1 MADVEGR
8 VAWLFSAFAASL
20 CILAVAAQA
29 QPSRIILLRHAEKA
43 SAYKLCGVG
52 GRRAD
57 ALAAQYLGKGAT
69 KSLFT
74 AGQAPVAFLGV
85 TLHALETITPAAQTW
100 GLPVIDYSVVPGE
113 NDNEGDDAKEA
124 QLARRTQEA
133 ARDLLSKPEFNGKI
147 VVISWE
153 HKHIANKKLE
163 QDITLRQLL
172 GLADVKGVPDTWP
185 GDNYDYFWIIDYAP
199 SKSTPSGF
207 VMVKQAFAKPY
218 DDLPSNDWADKE
230 QSKTAEKDNCK
241 E

>member
-1 MADVEGR
+1 MTALEGR
-8 VAWLFSAFAASL
+8 LALGSPLLSRARVSLAA
-20 CILAVAAQA
+20 AAQA
-29 QPSRIILLRHAEKA
+29 QPSRIISLRHAERPTLTSSAA
-43 SAYKLCGVG
+43 SVRE
-52 GRRAD
+52 GRTPSPPNI
-57 ALAAQYLGKGAT
+57 LGKGAT

-74 AGQAPVAFLGV
+74 ADKRQPRFGV

-163 QDITLRQLL
+163 QDTTLRQLL

-185 GDNYDYFWIIDYAP
+185 GDNYDYFWVIDYAP

>member
-8 VAWLFSAFAASL
+8 VAWRFSAFVASV

-43 SAYKLCGVG
+43 NAYKLCGVG

-69 KSLFT
+69 KSLFA
-74 AGQAPVAFLGV
+74 AGQAPAAFLGV

-113 NDNEGDDAKEA
+113 NDNEGDDAKEE
-124 QLARRTQEA
+124 QVARRTQEA
-133 ARDLLSKPEFNGKI
+133 AQDLLSKPEFKGKI

-163 QDITLRQLL
+163 QDTTLRQML
-172 GLADVKGVPDTWP
+172 GLAGVKGVPDTWP

-207 VMVKQAFAKPY
+207 AMVKQAFAKPY
-218 DDLPSNDWADKE
+218 DDLPSNDWTDKE